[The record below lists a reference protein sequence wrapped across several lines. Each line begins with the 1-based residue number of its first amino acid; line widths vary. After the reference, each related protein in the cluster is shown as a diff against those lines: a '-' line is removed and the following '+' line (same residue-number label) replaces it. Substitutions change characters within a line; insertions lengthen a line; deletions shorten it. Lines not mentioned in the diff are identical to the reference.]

1 MNLCE
6 KTLERFR
13 HQMVKEQLL
22 GRDIRDKRVLDV
34 FRKVPRHRF
43 VDPADAM
50 KAYGDFPL
58 AIGDNQTIS
67 QPYMVALMAQL
78 VEAGKTDR
86 VLEIGTGSGY
96 QTAILAELA
105 KEVFSIER
113 VEALGKRAKGILEE
127 LGYDNIR
134 VKVGDGTL
142 GWPEYAP
149 FDKIVVTASSPD
161 VPGPLIEQ
169 LAIGGKLVIPVGSRI
184 SQRLTLV
191 ERPEKDR
198 VIRKDKT
205 GCVFVPLIGKY
216 GWSETH

>member
-1 MNLCE
+1 
-6 KTLERFR
+6 
-13 HQMVKEQLL
+13 
-22 GRDIRDKRVLDV
+22 V

-43 VDPADAM
+43 VDPTDAM

-105 KEVFSIER
+105 KEVFSIEC

-216 GWSETH
+216 GWSEAH